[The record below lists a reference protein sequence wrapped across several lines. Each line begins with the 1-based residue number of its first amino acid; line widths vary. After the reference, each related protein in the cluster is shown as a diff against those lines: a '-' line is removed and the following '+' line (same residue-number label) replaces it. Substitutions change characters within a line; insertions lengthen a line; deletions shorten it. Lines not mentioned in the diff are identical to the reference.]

1 MKKVYTWTAQS
12 AMRSVTVND
21 LQAQKGT
28 RKWVQVTANSAEEA
42 AAAAQAEFDMIIC
55 NSANVEQVRQGDNSL
70 FLTASIPLPEF
81 ATTDDILRE
90 AFRALSLGADA
101 IMTARSLD
109 VVRALAREDIP
120 VMGHLGLVPRK
131 STWTGGLRAVGKT
144 PQEAEALFH
153 HFRALEEAGGVLVE
167 AELICDNV
175 MAEISKRTSIITI
188 SLGSGAGADMFT
200 FETSDGVNTITD
212 FSVAERDKI
221 IISRDDYEVTDKD
234 ANDFGRIKVSI
245 ADNGDHTDIV
255 YDSRVVMTLNDI
267 GHTDVIE
274 NFDSYFEIW

>member
-188 SLGSGAGADMFT
+188 SLGSGAGADVDYLFMEDMVGDSLNPLRHARAFGDLRARKK
-200 FETSDGVNTITD
+200 EVE
-212 FSVAERDKI
+212 AERLRALSAFKNAFHTASFPDK
-221 IISRDDYEVTDKD
+221 SHSVTMEE
-234 ANDFGRIKVSI
+234 A
-245 ADNGDHTDIV
+245 A
-255 YDSRVVMTLNDI
+255 
-267 GHTDVIE
+267 
-274 NFDSYFEIW
+274 FEQFVNSLEKQGF

>member
-1 MKKVYTWTAQS
+1 MKKVYTWTAQP
-12 AMRSVTVND
+12 AMRSVTVSD

-70 FLTASIPLPEF
+70 FLTASIPLPDF

-131 STWTGGLRAVGKT
+131 STWAGGLRAVGKT

-188 SLGSGAGADMFT
+188 SLGSGAGADVDYLFMEDMVGDSLNPPRHARAFGDLRAKRK
-200 FETSDGVNTITD
+200 EVE
-212 FSVAERDKI
+212 AERLRALSAFKTAVHTASFPDE
-221 IISRDDYEVTDKD
+221 SHSVTMEE
-234 ANDFGRIKVSI
+234 A
-245 ADNGDHTDIV
+245 A
-255 YDSRVVMTLNDI
+255 
-267 GHTDVIE
+267 
-274 NFDSYFEIW
+274 FEQFVNSLEKQGF

>member
-1 MKKVYTWTAQS
+1 
-12 AMRSVTVND
+12 MRSVTVND

-188 SLGSGAGADMFT
+188 SLGSGAGADVDYLFMEDMVGDSLNPPRHVRAFGDLRARKK
-200 FETSDGVNTITD
+200 EVE
-212 FSVAERDKI
+212 AERLRALSAFKTAFHTASFPDK
-221 IISRDDYEVTDKD
+221 SHSVTMEE
-234 ANDFGRIKVSI
+234 A
-245 ADNGDHTDIV
+245 A
-255 YDSRVVMTLNDI
+255 
-267 GHTDVIE
+267 
-274 NFDSYFEIW
+274 FEQFVNSLEKQGF